1 MATTPATGVDGNVS
15 FGTHYAAYNSWT
27 LTVSQALVDVTAYGD
42 TYAAHVGGLK
52 FGSWTIGGTLK
63 YDAASH
69 SPNLE
74 VLEKTG
80 ITGIILTVATGCTY
94 TFTGIPVSAT
104 ASSDVGGGARVTWS
118 GVTSGAITEAWD
130 ESA

>member
-1 MATTPATGVDGNVS
+1 MATTPATGVDGSVT

-27 LTVSQALVDVTAYGD
+27 LTVSQALVDVTAFGD

-63 YDAASH
+63 YNDASA
-69 SPNLE
+69 SPNAE

-80 ITGIILTVATGCTY
+80 VANMVLQVATNCTY
-94 TFTGIPVSAT
+94 TFTGIPVSCSI
-104 ASSDVGGGARVTWS
+104 SSDVGGGARVTWS
-118 GVTSGAITEAWD
+118 GVTSGTIAEAWD
-130 ESA
+130 ETP

>member
-15 FGTHYAAYNSWT
+15 FISGHTASFNSWT
-27 LTVSQALVDVTAYGD
+27 LNISQALVDVTAYGD
-42 TYAAHVGGLK
+42 TYAANVGGLK
-52 FGSWTIGGTLK
+52 FGSWTVGGTLK

-69 SPNLE
+69 SPNAE

-80 ITGIILTVATGCTY
+80 GAMVLTVAPLCTY
-94 TFTGIPVSAT
+94 SFTGIPTSCSI
-104 ASSDVGGGARVTWS
+104 SSDVGGGARVSWA

>member
-15 FGTHYAAYNSWT
+15 FISGHNASFNSWT

-42 TYAAHVGGLK
+42 VYAAHVGGLK
-52 FGSWTIGGTLK
+52 FGSWTVGATLK

-69 SPNLE
+69 SPNAE

-80 ITGIILTVATGCTY
+80 GSMTLQVATNCTY
-94 TFTGIPVSAT
+94 AFTGIPVSCSL
-104 ASSDVGGGARVTWS
+104 SSDVGGGARVTWS
-118 GVTSGAITEAWD
+118 GVTSGTITESWD
-130 ESA
+130 EA

>member
-1 MATTPATGVDGNVS
+1 MATTPATGVDGNVT
-15 FGTHYAAYNSWT
+15 FAGHIAAYNSWT
-27 LTVSQALVDVTAYGD
+27 LTVSQALVDVTAFGD
-42 TYAAHVGGLK
+42 LYAKHVGGLK

-74 VLEKTG
+74 ILEKTG
-80 ITGIILTVATGCTY
+80 AAIVLTVATDCSY
-94 TFTGIPVSAT
+94 SFTGIPVSGT

-130 ESA
+130 EA